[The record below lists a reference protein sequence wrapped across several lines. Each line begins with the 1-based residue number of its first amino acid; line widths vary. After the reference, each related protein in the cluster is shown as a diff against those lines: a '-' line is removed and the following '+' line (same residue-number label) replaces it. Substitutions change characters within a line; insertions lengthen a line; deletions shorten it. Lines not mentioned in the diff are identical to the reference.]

1 MKVAVV
7 INDLMVRG
15 GTHKQ
20 VLRLCEYLRDKNI
33 DYQVFTK
40 DYDATKTYP
49 DFLNHPITVL
59 DRVTKGLNEKSINK
73 IQELMRKFKEDKAL
87 LELIPDD
94 IDIVNIHDNGI
105 VWLMLWSKT
114 KKFAKVVWQI
124 NDLPV
129 CFRVW
134 ESKAIIN
141 SLYCKLL
148 RIVYRN
154 IVKRVDAITVNVTKN
169 KDRVIENLHQ
179 NAYVFWCGVD
189 LNKKLERHHFP
200 KKRKIYHILS
210 TGVFFER
217 RNYLTLI
224 DVIQELRTRNIAVQ
238 LDIIGSTE
246 LDKQY
251 AKKVYKHIQEL
262 KLEYLVTIWGQ
273 VDEQKYNEL
282 YNQADLFVFIN
293 VNQSWGLAV
302 FEAMSCGLPTI
313 VSNSVGAIELLND
326 REDSIIVDPMDVNQI
341 SNVVQ
346 SLLSDEEMYEY
357 ISNNAYIAVKEYTW
371 DNLYSSKM
379 LRLFEFL
386 LKKG

>member
-169 KDRVIENLHQ
+169 KDRVIEYLHQ

-273 VDEQKYNEL
+273 VDEQKYNEI